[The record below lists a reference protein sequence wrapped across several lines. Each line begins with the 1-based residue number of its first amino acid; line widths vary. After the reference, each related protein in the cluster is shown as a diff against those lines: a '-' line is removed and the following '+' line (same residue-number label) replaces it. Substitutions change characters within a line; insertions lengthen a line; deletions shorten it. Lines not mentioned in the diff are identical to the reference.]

1 MSKLLLKVKHG
12 TKRPLPK
19 RPLPLKVDK
28 YRDKHRLGVTTSPR
42 GSNIR
47 KPYHARRQQQYQQ
60 ETTHPEKIV
69 TCPQDGT
76 LKQIEFQQRPCL
88 SKPLND
94 KRYQGRH
101 RGSVSSLFYREQH
114 CILFAPK
121 TRSLIC
127 SIGSDVLE
135 IQCQSKEHFEI
146 MVAKDDKN
154 RQRSIPRINVPDFA

>member
-1 MSKLLLKVKHG
+1 MGREAVCRWKQ
-12 TKRPLPK
+12 
-19 RPLPLKVDK
+19 
-28 YRDKHRLGVTTSPR
+28 TSIERSIESSIVQESP
-42 GSNIR
+42 
-47 KPYHARRQQQYQQ
+47 PAREAATPACRITPAAYQQ

-69 TCPQDGT
+69 TCPQDGI

-88 SKPLND
+88 SGPLND

-114 CILFAPK
+114 CIHFAPK

-135 IQCQSKEHFEI
+135 IQCRSKEHFEI

-154 RQRSIPRINVPDFA
+154 RQRSIPWVNVPDFA